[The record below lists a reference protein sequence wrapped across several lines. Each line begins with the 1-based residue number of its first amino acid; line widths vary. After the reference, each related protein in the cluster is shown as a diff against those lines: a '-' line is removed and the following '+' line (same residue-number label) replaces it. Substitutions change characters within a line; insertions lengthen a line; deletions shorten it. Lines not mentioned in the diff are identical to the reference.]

1 MDEPMDME
9 RTPSPAPPGRSIDIE
24 LGGAQEVISIDL
36 DGLDPNPD
44 DVLDLLKEGNCKV
57 WMWTKLAG
65 EYWRRG
71 WLDAAEKL
79 ALAGVDLFKS
89 LQATSSLPPVYTLLA
104 NIRMAKARQAPKMRL
119 DGARR
124 DIISEPLKDVYY
136 QEAAGFL
143 NDAAAVVNEVG
154 EDESST
160 IVAFLS
166 RGILQLAQRNLEN
179 AQVSFD
185 GVLSRS
191 PTNLV
196 ALMGKARVFY
206 AQRKYQPAL
215 KLFQDVLKLNPKCVP
230 DPRIG
235 IGLCLWALGNREKAK
250 AAWKRSLDVNPDEW
264 PAQLLLG
271 LEQLNQS
278 KDWNRSEASRAQA
291 AQTGYKFVEK
301 AFNTNKQSAAAA
313 NVLSA
318 LFLRKG
324 NHATALKLAERT
336 VQYADTLAVLSDGY
350 IRAALVSHAEGQMT
364 EAMKHYMAAKDG
376 IPSNIVANVG
386 LAQMYIHN
394 DEIPAAIDT
403 LDRLLTPPNPQKSLE
418 AMIMLASLRAHP
430 RRGVSSADAANEKLR
445 ARDLFER
452 VIKEIQ
458 ITDGDERQR
467 TVRGLGDDVDMWVE
481 LARLWESDSLEKT
494 IRAFKE
500 ALRINKD
507 KSGGGS
513 QDPRLLNNLAALR
526 HLEGSTAEARILYE
540 DAITNAAT
548 SGEDLSTTI
557 LYNLARCYE
566 DLREVTMAQEA
577 YDKLLTRHP
586 EYIDAKIRQAQ
597 MLQGLNQVNDAHE
610 LLKQA
615 LASQSGNLNLRA
627 FYTYFLL
634 QAHLYKPAK
643 DFVFATLKDHDKHD
657 VYTLCAAGY
666 IIYHQARESRDASP
680 EGQKQRR
687 QGFVRSAEL
696 YEKALSLDPM
706 CAIAAQGLAIVIAE
720 DALGTFVAGSGS
732 HHEDAL
738 QRAKNAREA
747 LDVFA
752 KVRES
757 VTDGSVYA
765 NMGHCYYARDE
776 FERAIESYETA
787 SRRFYNGQN
796 VPVLLC
802 LSRSWYGKANKDQKY
817 EAMQTALKYAQAAL
831 HLQPND
837 KAVLY
842 NIAMI
847 QQKAAE
853 LLFSISPSKRTLED
867 LKHAIDQAVHAQK
880 LFASLAADKSH
891 ALPYSREIADQR
903 RKYGESM
910 LRKGAEHL
918 GTQEQYE
925 SEVREKLDTARQKRQ
940 EEKDRVSALERERME
955 KLRIEAEELA
965 RQRRQ
970 AREEALAWTAAAK
983 AAESDEEKEKEK
995 RPRKGPG
1002 KKGKGPAIEGA
1013 GSGDEVVDGGEK
1025 KKKRKGRL
1033 KKIGSPGAGVTEE
1046 DREDEAVFSGVEEGD
1061 DSKPKKRVT
1070 KKRVVRDDDDEEA
1083 TSAAP
1088 RKKQYKSKETITDSD
1103 EEM

>member
-1 MDEPMDME
+1 MDDIDME
-9 RTPSPAPPGRSIDIE
+9 RTPSPGPPTRSI
-24 LGGAQEVISIDL
+24 EVILPHEIIIINL
-36 DGLDPNPD
+36 DESLDPNPEAIIEI
-44 DVLDLLKEGNCKV
+44 LLEGNCKV

-71 WLDAAEKL
+71 QLNGAEKI
-79 ALAGVDLFKS
+79 ALAGVDFFKS

-104 NIRMAKARQAPKMRL
+104 NIRMARARQAPKMRL
-119 DGARR
+119 EGAQR
-124 DIISEPLKDVYY
+124 DILVEPLKDVYY
-136 QEAAGFL
+136 KEAAQYL
-143 NDAAAVVNEVG
+143 NDAATVASEVG
-154 EDESST
+154 GDEST

-166 RGILQLAQRNLEN
+166 RGILQLAQRNLDN
-179 AQVSFD
+179 ALSSFD

-191 PTNLV
+191 PTNLI

-206 AQRKYQPAL
+206 AQRKYQPSL
-215 KLFQDVLKLNPKCVP
+215 KLFQDVLRLSPTCTP

-250 AAWKRSLDVNPDEW
+250 AAWRRSLDVNPDEW

-271 LEQLNQS
+271 IEQLNQS
-278 KDWNRSEASRAQA
+278 KDYNRSEASRADS
-291 AQTGYKFVEK
+291 AQSGYKFVEK

-324 NHATALKLAERT
+324 NYGTALKLAERT
-336 VQYADTLAVLSDGY
+336 IQYADTLVILSDGY
-350 IRAALVSHAEGQMT
+350 IRAALVSHAEGEMG

-376 IPSNIVANVG
+376 MPSNILANVG
-386 LAQMYIHN
+386 LAQMYIHT

-430 RRGVSSADAANEKLR
+430 RRGVSAADASNDRLR

-452 VIKEIQ
+452 ICKEIQ
-458 ITDGDERQR
+458 LPQGVG
-467 TVRGLGDDVDMWVE
+467 TVRRLGEDMDMWIE
-481 LARLWESDSLEKT
+481 LARLWEGDNLQKT
-494 IRAFKE
+494 IRAYKE
-500 ALRINKD
+500 ASRVSRERSPD
-507 KSGGGS
+507 GE
-513 QDPRLLNNLAALR
+513 DPRLLNNLAALR
-526 HLEGSTAEARILYE
+526 HLEGTPQEARAMYE
-540 DAITNAAT
+540 EALVMAKGN
-548 SGEDLSTTI
+548 EELSTTI

-566 DLREVTMAQEA
+566 DLREVSMAQEA
-577 YDKLLTRHP
+577 YDKLLARHP
-586 EYIDAKIRQAQ
+586 EYTDAKIRQAQ
-597 MLQGLNQVNDAHE
+597 MLQTLNQVNEAHE

-627 FYTYFLL
+627 FYTFFLL
-634 QAHLYKPAK
+634 QTHLYKPAK
-643 DFVFATLKDHDKHD
+643 DFAFATLKDHDKHD
-657 VYTLCAAGY
+657 IYTLCAAGF
-666 IIYHQARESRDASP
+666 IIYTQARESRDPSAD
-680 EGQKQRR
+680 GQKQRR
-687 QGFVRSAEL
+687 QGFVRAAEL

-706 CAIAAQGLAIVIAE
+706 CAVAAQGLAIVVAE
-720 DALGTFVAGSGS
+720 DALGPNAAGGQY
-732 HHEDAL
+732 EDAG

-765 NMGHCYYARDE
+765 NMGHCHYARDE

-817 EAMQTALKYAQAAL
+817 DAMQTALKYAQAAFHL
-831 HLQPND
+831 HPSD
-837 KAVLY
+837 KAILY

-847 QQKAAE
+847 QQKATE
-853 LLFSISPSKRTLED
+853 LLFAMPPAKRSLED
-867 LKHAIDQAVHAQK
+867 LKRAIDQANHAQK
-880 LFASLAADKSH
+880 LFGSLAADK
-891 ALPYSREIADQR
+891 AQNLPYNREIADQR

-925 SEVREKLDTARQKRQ
+925 TEMKEKLELARQKRQ
-940 EEKDRVSALERERME
+940 EEKDRINALERERME

-965 RQRRQ
+965 KQRRQ

-983 AAESDEEKEKEK
+983 LAESDEEKEK
-995 RPRKGPG
+995 RSRKT
-1002 KKGKGPAIEGA
+1002 KKPKAQAVDGA
-1013 GSGDEVVDGGEK
+1013 ASGDEVPEGGEK
-1025 KKKRKGRL
+1025 KKKRKRVRKHG
-1033 KKIGSPGAGVTEE
+1033 GSPGANVGEE
-1046 DREDEAVFSGVEEGD
+1046 DREDEAVFSGAGDVEEPR
-1061 DSKPKKRVT
+1061 SKKRVT
-1070 KKRVVRDDDDEEA
+1070 KKRVKDDDDDEPVA
-1083 TSAAP
+1083 TTTSRS
-1088 RKKQYKSKETITDSD
+1088 RKQFKSKEVISDSD